1 MQDNYSDRKRL
12 EGIRKSARAMRRSL
26 GSMTEEQAARA
37 GRIVPLE
44 GWNGLDLI
52 ELDELFEALEP
63 APTLRAIWRA
73 RTEFGI
79 HVTGPVQALEQIREY
94 RLDDLQRFQ
103 LVTIAKIEWARMRNR
118 SPRGSASASTLSR

>member
-79 HVTGPVQALEQIREY
+79 HVIGPAQALEQIREY

-103 LVTIAKIEWARMRNR
+103 LVTIAKIEWARMRNP